1 VTESA
6 KEMITIIGAGTF
18 GALIGWYL
26 YYVNRQRKS
35 DVQLGDLTTVLGIVG
50 GGAVTALFEA
60 KSVMFGAYGIGLAV
74 GFFSYL
80 IVLIYMV
87 ARSDNFD
94 ADWFLDGRRK
104 SPAPPYAYAE
114 DGRPGPLSNF
124 SASIEPLTLPIK
136 IVPVVTQQGPAALD
150 IVATARD
157 VIDTCEAVWEA
168 NKADCNAFAKA
179 VARKYNVTL
188 SGQANDI
195 VDQIRGSGW
204 EKITSG
210 PKAAEAAAA
219 GKLVIGALKG
229 SDMTPP
235 EAHGHVVVVVQ
246 GPLAHGKYPSA
257 YWGKLGGVG
266 EKNKTINYAWKASD
280 RDKVIF
286 GARSI

>member
-1 VTESA
+1 MTESA

-80 IVLIYMV
+80 VVLIYMV

-114 DGRPGPLSNF
+114 DGRPGPFSNF

-136 IVPVVTQQGPAALD
+136 IVPVVTLQGPTALD
-150 IVATARD
+150 IVATAKD

-195 VDQIRGSGW
+195 VDQISGSGW